1 MSNEFIGKQIEVGLS
16 KEAVRNTA
24 EATCT
29 RWLKKVKADLQMKAE
44 KITDVS
50 TRGRLEGGEGARIV
64 KTWFEGS
71 LEGIVHADA
80 IGFLLMNIYGAVT
93 DSGSAGNYSHALTLA
108 QSIAHATF
116 TIFSHDGAVNKQKLN
131 GGMVNKLEISASV
144 DDYVRFK
151 AEITAIGTASSALT
165 PSYSAESDFI
175 GKDITIKIA
184 DTEAGL
190 AGATAIKVKNATIK
204 IDTGLVRDH
213 VFGSLSADNLYNTN
227 LDFELKIT
235 LNHSD
240 LTFNTLYLAETYK
253 YALVTIKGT
262 GNPALSFTLNR
273 AQVVEWSKSGDADK
287 LVTEEVTFKAFY
299 NATDSC
305 QTKCTL
311 VNSLATI

>member
-1 MSNEFIGKQIEVGLS
+1 MSEFIGKQIEVGLS

-24 EATCT
+24 EATCS
-29 RWLKKVKADLQMKAE
+29 RWLKKVKADLMVREE
-44 KITDVS
+44 KVVDDS

-64 KTWFEGS
+64 KTWYEGS

-80 IGFLLMNIYGAVT
+80 IGFLLMNIYGAST
-93 DSGSAGNYSHALTLA
+93 DTGSTGNYSHALTLA

-116 TIFSHDGAVNKQKLN
+116 TIFSHDSAVNKQKLN
-131 GGMVNKLEISASV
+131 GGMVSKLEISATV

-151 AEITAIGTASSALT
+151 AEVSAIGSAVSAVT
-165 PSYSAESDFI
+165 PAYLAENDFI

-204 IDTGLVRDH
+204 IDTGMIRDH
-213 VFGSLSADNLYNTN
+213 VFGSVSPDNHYNTN
-227 LDFELKIT
+227 LDFELSIT

-240 LTFNTLYLAETYK
+240 MTFLDLYKAETYK
-253 YALVTIKGT
+253 YVLVDIKGT
-262 GNPALSFTLNR
+262 GNPELKFTLHR
-273 AQVVEWSKSGDADK
+273 AQVTDWSKSGDADK

-299 NATDSC
+299 NATDSA
-305 QTKCTL
+305 QTKCVL
-311 VNSLATI
+311 VNSLATL